1 MSHTKYVQECQIYYM
16 LIYFIFHLN
25 ALIRIYGTRSQTL
38 FEINGP
44 LIVTF
49 YDLEWILLYEKKFFY
64 EKSNDLKND
73 EWCKFKFIFY
83 RKT

>member
-1 MSHTKYVQECQIYYM
+1 M

-38 FEINGP
+38 FEI
-44 LIVTF
+44 